1 MRMWTFGTYAVTS
14 CLAAASL
21 PGCGGLPFDSAQ
33 AAAIPQSRAIAGRVD
48 GRGSWMSPSAERAD
62 LLYISDAKS
71 AEVYVYRLRDL
82 KLSGTLAGFSY
93 PGGECSDGRGNV
105 WITDASRIVEY
116 AHGGTSPISV
126 LSDPNVYAVSCSVD
140 PSSGNLAVTNLFTV
154 GSGQGSVAIYKGAS
168 GSPAIYEDSSMYY
181 VYFCGYSST
190 GELYVDGMSSAGA
203 FLFAELPKG
212 SSRFTNITLNVP
224 IAFPGS
230 IQWDGH
236 HVTTTPQAPTDNAIY
251 RLKISGSTGSVIGK
265 TRLRPSSCA
274 PVQTWIAGARIAS
287 SCPDPSGDSTVDLW
301 KYPNGG
307 RPTQSGPGSSE
318 PAGTTISVVPR

>member
-140 PSSGNLAVTNLFTV
+140 PSSGNLAVTNLLRSGV
-154 GSGQGSVAIYKGAS
+154 GREAWPSTKARRDRRRFMKIPACTTSTFVDIPALESCTSMVCQVRVPSYLPSCRRAAAGLPI
-168 GSPAIYEDSSMYY
+168 SP
-181 VYFCGYSST
+181 
-190 GELYVDGMSSAGA
+190 
-203 FLFAELPKG
+203 
-212 SSRFTNITLNVP
+212 
-224 IAFPGS
+224 
-230 IQWDGH
+230 
-236 HVTTTPQAPTDNAIY
+236 
-251 RLKISGSTGSVIGK
+251 
-265 TRLRPSSCA
+265 
-274 PVQTWIAGARIAS
+274 
-287 SCPDPSGDSTVDLW
+287 
-301 KYPNGG
+301 
-307 RPTQSGPGSSE
+307 
-318 PAGTTISVVPR
+318 